1 MTYYSGPESYREIL
15 RRVYEG
21 VEDSFVSWAKLV
33 GDHSD
38 RLDNA
43 FGHFMTLVVQTS
55 KGNAPVLSV
64 FVDSEGRGYVGLSNS
79 SPFET
84 ASALYRFPNEV
95 ENPFMEAFASF
106 FGDETELTYHRAI
119 FQSPLKLYFLAY
131 YGNERLLRK
140 EILKDSLRG
149 KDYFRL
155 SEVIDDTLFS
165 ICRENYRKWI
175 EFDDGEVLVF
185 PFQNILKIAFGLPKI
200 NENIDRSIIMELSR
214 LFRIEVTKQCDVLRN
229 SSVTP
234 DMNISRPV
242 ATVFEID
249 LVDSKPVYER
259 LEAFYKYYSK
269 FISETIESMLR
280 FIHTDFPLS
289 K

>member
-1 MTYYSGPESYREIL
+1 VTYYSGPESYREIL
-15 RRVYEG
+15 RRVYEK

-33 GDHSD
+33 KDHSD

-43 FGHFMTLVVQTS
+43 FGHFMTLVVQTP

-95 ENPFMEAFASF
+95 ENPYMEVFAGF

-131 YGNERLLRK
+131 FGNERLLRK

-259 LEAFYKYYSK
+259 LESFYKYYSK